1 VSRRRKKE
9 LQRLREKL
17 EKTEG
22 ELTNALS
29 LLGPAARM
37 ISIYGGVCYQ
47 HGWLER
53 EVDVR
58 HWQLQVL
65 DTYGQRY

>member
-1 VSRRRKKE
+1 MSRRRKKE
-9 LQRLREKL
+9 QQLREKL
-17 EKTEG
+17 EKAEE
-22 ELTNALS
+22 ELRNALR

-37 ISIYGGVCYQ
+37 ISIYGAVCYQ
-47 HGWLER
+47 QGWQER
-53 EVDVR
+53 ELDVR